1 MDDFI
6 QILIYLLII
15 ISILS
20 PLFKKKNKK
29 EPPGHIPQRMP
40 EQEIPDTYETAK
52 TDKDET
58 DIFREISDLFKA
70 ELPQKP
76 EPGRRKTTIEQRS
89 EMESAPTSSEHSSQ
103 EYKKT
108 ESEHVSYEG
117 EQSSIEH
124 SPTNSEHNI
133 DASWHQLT
141 DWNKR
146 KKPKVDAST
155 EKRADSFKKLLE
167 KKRTGTNVYNLKIR
181 DTLKNPQSLKEY
193 ILISEIIGRPKA
205 LKK

>member
-6 QILIYLLII
+6 QILIYLIII
-15 ISILS
+15 ISFLS
-20 PLFKKKNKK
+20 SVFKKKEKK
-29 EPPGHIPQRMP
+29 EPSQSIPQRRP
-40 EQEIPDTYETAK
+40 QPGIPDAYETAK
-52 TDKDET
+52 TNEDET

-76 EPGRRKTTIEQRS
+76 DPDRRKTTIEQRS
-89 EMESAPTSSEHSSQ
+89 ESVPTSSEHSSE

-108 ESEHVSYEG
+108 ESEHVSYER
-117 EQSSIEH
+117 EKSSIEH
-124 SPTNSEHNI
+124 SPTYSEHNLDLSWHQPTEWIKKKKPKI
-133 DASWHQLT
+133 DASI
-141 DWNKR
+141 
-146 KKPKVDAST
+146 

-167 KKRTGTNVYNLKIR
+167 KKRTETNIYNFKIR

-193 ILISEIIGRPKA
+193 ILVSEIIGRPKA

>member
-6 QILIYLLII
+6 QILIYLIII
-15 ISILS
+15 ISFLS
-20 PLFKKKNKK
+20 SIFKKKGK
-29 EPPGHIPQRMP
+29 EPSPPPQRKP
-40 EQEIPDTYETAK
+40 ESRIPDTYETAK
-52 TDKDET
+52 TNEDET

-76 EPGRRKTTIEQRS
+76 ESDRRKTTFEKRS
-89 EMESAPTSSEHSSQ
+89 EMESTSTSSEHSSE
-103 EYKKT
+103 EYKRT
-108 ESEHVSYEG
+108 ESEHVSYER
-117 EQSSIEH
+117 EKSSIEH
-124 SPTNSEHNI
+124 SPTYSEHNL
-133 DASWHQLT
+133 DSGWHKPT
-141 DWNKR
+141 DWTKR
-146 KKPKVDAST
+146 KKPKIDASI

-167 KKRTGTNVYNLKIR
+167 KKSTGTNIYNLKIR